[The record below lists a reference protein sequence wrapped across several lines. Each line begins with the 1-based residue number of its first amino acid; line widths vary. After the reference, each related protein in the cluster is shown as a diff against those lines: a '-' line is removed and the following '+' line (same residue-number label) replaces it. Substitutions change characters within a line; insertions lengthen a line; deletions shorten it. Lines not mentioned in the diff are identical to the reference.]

1 MKDLDKNNKY
11 TDTPE
16 KGISEYDV
24 VNKPRHY
31 NRDGAMEC
39 IDEMILLFGP
49 AETASYCKLNAWK
62 YRYRAADKNGME
74 DLRKSDWYMKKYKEL
89 KNDIDKD
96 IKKLLSPF
104 STSCQ

>member
-49 AETASYCKLNAWK
+49 AETASYCIFIILVQIFH
-62 YRYRAADKNGME
+62 
-74 DLRKSDWYMKKYKEL
+74 DL
-89 KNDIDKD
+89 IQF
-96 IKKLLSPF
+96 LLVL
-104 STSCQ
+104 